1 MQNNGGKYLILYFPF
16 ILALL
21 LSDLPKVS
29 YVLAWLGSFYL
40 FFICYAGKIKPL
52 PKDRPILEQ
61 LFRPIFILHV
71 IFAGYMACTS
81 IFYFLNALGYEYS
94 TYLGN
99 SYATDS
105 LFNEIAK
112 CQRLYVLGH
121 AAFLHGLLSA
131 MRYPV
136 EKKYVANTK
145 SMSILLF
152 IISLVTLPLS
162 RFLVNIDAVIQ
173 LGVQMGNLSILT
185 GTVAFAFAINEK
197 RRNMIIATGILF
209 AITFANTLVSGFK
222 EPVILSVVLF
232 GLILLP
238 VYGKKLIPVFGAA
251 IICLFL
257 FLPTFIGKYRG
268 AASSGTNAIEARDQ
282 ALKSIIDNDNLQD
295 ELRNNNWAFLT
306 DRISEIGM
314 FVSYT
319 STTPSK
325 VPFYNLNIIKQAI
338 FSIIPRAFWSGK
350 PDTESMV
357 MNRPYNAGIITRG
370 AAVSAKPAYIVDC
383 YLSAGHIGVLV
394 GLFIYG
400 YIAQFIA
407 LKSEELFG
415 GYFMGTVVIFTG
427 LFQIFL
433 RGNCF
438 EFMFNTVFWCFVSV
452 FLIFN
457 FFKARNIIIPFR

>member
-1 MQNNGGKYLILYFPF
+1 MQKSNRYLILYLPF
-16 ILALL
+16 LLALL
-21 LSDLPKVS
+21 LIDLPQIS
-29 YVLAWLGSFYL
+29 YIIAWLGSFYI
-40 FFICYAGKIKPL
+40 FYMCYAGKLKPL
-52 PKDRPILEQ
+52 PTDRPVIEQ
-61 LFRPIFILHV
+61 LFRPVFILHI

-81 IFYFLNALGYEYS
+81 IFYFLNALGYEYT
-94 TYLGN
+94 TYLAK
-99 SYATDS
+99 SYATES
-105 LFNEIAK
+105 LFYEIAK

-121 AAFLHGLLSA
+121 AAFLHGLLCA

-136 EKKYVANTK
+136 EKKYVANAK

-152 IISLVTLPLS
+152 IISLVTLPLN

-197 RRNMIIATGILF
+197 KRSMIIATGILF
-209 AITFANTLVSGFK
+209 GLTFANTLISGFK
-222 EPVILSVVLF
+222 EPVILSVALF

-238 VYGKKLIPVFGAA
+238 VYGKKIIPLFGVALIA
-251 IICLFL
+251 LFL
-257 FLPTFIGKYRG
+257 LLPTFIGKFRG
-268 AASSGTNAIEARDQ
+268 ARSSGTDAITARNEAIN
-282 ALKSIIDNDNLQD
+282 SITENENIHD

-314 FVSYT
+314 FINYS

-325 VPFYNLNIIKQAI
+325 IPYYDLGIIRQALY
-338 FSIIPRAFWSGK
+338 SIIPRALWPGK
-350 PDTESMV
+350 PDTEQLV
-357 MNRPYNAGIITRG
+357 MNRPYNAGIISRG
-370 AAVSAKPAYIVDC
+370 AIVSAKPAYIVDC
-383 YLSAGHIGVLV
+383 YLSAGHFGVLI

-438 EFMFNTVFWCFVSV
+438 EFMFNTVFWSFVSV

-457 FFKARNIIIPFR
+457 FFKAKSIIIPVE